1 MIAEELGLS
10 APSRR
15 FLKRAALLHD
25 IGKLGVSNQILDK
38 AGKLDE
44 DEWQAVR
51 RHPGLGNIILA
62 RISAFEGLARVARDH
77 HEKLDGSGYPNGISG
92 DAISIDTRIV
102 TVADIF
108 DALTAERPY
117 RGPLPVDHALEVMRK
132 EVGTALDVN
141 CFNAL
146 EKAMSRVGETL
157 KQAS

>member
-1 MIAEELGLS
+1 
-10 APSRR
+10 
-15 FLKRAALLHD
+15 LHD

-44 DEWQAVR
+44 EEWQAVR
-51 RHPGLGNIILA
+51 RHPGLGNIILS

-117 RGPLPVDHALEVMRK
+117 RGPLPVNHAFDIMRK
-132 EVGTALDVN
+132 EAGTALDAD
-141 CFNAL
+141 CFAAL
-146 EKAMSRVGETL
+146 ETAISRVDDSL
-157 KQAS
+157 KHAS